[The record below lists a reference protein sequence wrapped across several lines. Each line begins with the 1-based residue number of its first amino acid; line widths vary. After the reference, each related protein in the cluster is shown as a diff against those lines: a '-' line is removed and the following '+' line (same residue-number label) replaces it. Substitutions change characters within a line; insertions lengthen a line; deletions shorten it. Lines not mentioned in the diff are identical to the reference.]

1 MLLGL
6 LLKKLMQF
14 GTLRVIDHS
23 GKSHEYK
30 GEDGPLVTIRLHN
43 HSLNRK
49 IFFNPRLAVGE
60 AYMEGSLTIEDGAN
74 IHDLLDLVGAN
85 LHKLDD
91 LKIMRVR
98 NRIARILRPIQQHN
112 PLGIARKNVAHHYDL
127 SDELFDLFLDPDR
140 QYSCAYFDSPNSSL
154 EQAQQAK
161 KRHLASKLVLNEP
174 GLKTLDIGS
183 GWGGLGIYLHQETG
197 ANVTGLT
204 LSVKQQKYAQNRAKQ
219 LGIDKNVQ
227 FFLRDYREDKGPYD
241 RIVSVGMFEHVGVKH
256 YGEFFDKLKSLLKD
270 DGIAV
275 IHTIARWDG
284 PSVTNPWLR
293 KYIFPG
299 GYCPS
304 MSEVFAA
311 LEQTGLKV
319 LDVEMLRLHYA
330 ETLRHWARNFS
341 ANREKIKEIYD
352 ERFCRMW
359 EFYLAGSEMAFR
371 RQDHM
376 VAQLQISRNQE
387 AAPLT
392 REYMVDWERKHQIN

>member
-1 MLLGL
+1 MINSFIFMNGYGVFVWPSFIITFLVCGIFYYKTRKT
-6 LLKKLMQF
+6 LKKYELEF
-14 GTLRVIDHS
+14 
-23 GKSHEYK
+23 
-30 GEDGPLVTIRLHN
+30 
-43 HSLNRK
+43 
-49 IFFNPRLAVGE
+49 
-60 AYMEGSLTIEDGAN
+60 
-74 IHDLLDLVGAN
+74 
-85 LHKLDD
+85 
-91 LKIMRVR
+91 
-98 NRIARILRPIQQHN
+98 AREI
-112 PLGIARKNVAHHYDL
+112 KDL
-127 SDELFDLFLDPDR
+127 SVE
-140 QYSCAYFDSPNSSL
+140 
-154 EQAQQAK
+154 
-161 KRHLASKLVLNEP
+161 
-174 GLKTLDIGS
+174 
-183 GWGGLGIYLHQETG
+183 
-197 ANVTGLT
+197 
-204 LSVKQQKYAQNRAKQ
+204 QQKYAQNRAKQ

-256 YGEFFDKLKSLLKD
+256 YGEFFEKLKSLLKD

-293 KYIFPG
+293 KYSFPG